1 MSSKPLT
8 IAIDGPAGA
17 GKSTIARLLAQELGY
32 RYIDSGAMY
41 RAVALMVARAAL
53 PLDATEAV
61 SELAQTMPIRFL
73 IASGESEAQ
82 RVFLGEEDVTEAI
95 RTPEIA
101 SLASMVSAIP
111 GVRAALVAQ
120 QQVLGAA
127 GSVVMEGRDI
137 GTVVFPQA
145 ELKYFLT
152 ASPEERAAR
161 RFLDLQARGLG
172 PGTIE
177 AVLAD
182 QDARDQRDST
192 RAIAPLVAAPDAL
205 VRSTDGLT
213 PEQIV
218 AAMRADVAAR
228 KDSEEKP

>member
-1 MSSKPLT
+1 MSRKPLT

-17 GKSTIARLLAQELGY
+17 GKSTVARLLAQRLGY

-41 RAVALMVARAAL
+41 RAVALLVERAGL
-53 PLDATEAV
+53 SLDATDAITD
-61 SELAQTMPIRFL
+61 LTQTMPIRFET
-73 IASGESEAQ
+73 ARSDGEAQ
-82 RVFLGEEDVTEAI
+82 QVFVGEEEVTVAI

-101 SLASMVSAIP
+101 SLASIVSAIP

-120 QQVLGAA
+120 QQTLGAA
-127 GSVVMEGRDI
+127 GAVVMEGRDI

-145 ELKYFLT
+145 EVKYFLT

-192 RAIAPLVAAPDAL
+192 RAIAPLIAAPDAI

-213 PEQIV
+213 PPEIV
-218 AAMRADVAAR
+218 ALMLADVAAR
-228 KDSEEKP
+228 EDLEQPL